1 MQKQR
6 QQQHPQDI
14 YFPSLIH
21 NLYIAADADAAAD
34 VAGKMN
40 LTYIENY
47 QNNTTMTMK
56 FECLFMVLK
65 MNDGNDETG
74 FSLEWYSPFVPP
86 SPLPLP
92 VPVFSRPDLRFCRS
106 KLQTEF
112 PQNENQK
119 SNVQKIP
126 NTSVMSVWPCISAF

>member
-1 MQKQR
+1 MKFS
-6 QQQHPQDI
+6 PQDI
-14 YFPSLIH
+14 YFSSLIH

-92 VPVFSRPDLRFCRS
+92 VPVFSRPDLR
-106 KLQTEF
+106 
-112 PQNENQK
+112 
-119 SNVQKIP
+119 
-126 NTSVMSVWPCISAF
+126 